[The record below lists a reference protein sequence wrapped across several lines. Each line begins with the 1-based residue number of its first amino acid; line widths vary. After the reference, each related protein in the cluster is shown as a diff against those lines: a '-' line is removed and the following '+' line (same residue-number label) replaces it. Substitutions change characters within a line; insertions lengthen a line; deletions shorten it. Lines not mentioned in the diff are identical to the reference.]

1 MTNTP
6 KPEALVEQAREWASV
21 VREADKQWS
30 EPLAGLLQEAAT
42 TITTLAAERDA
53 LREALGR
60 IANPIAAFQRDAVDA
75 GAELDGAAA
84 IYLANNADYLKG
96 HARTTLERTAQP

>member
-30 EPLAGLLQEAAT
+30 EPMAGLLQEAAT
-42 TITTLAAERDA
+42 TIAALAAERDA
-53 LREALGR
+53 LKAALERSKQGWEN
-60 IANPIAAFQRDAVDA
+60 IL
-75 GAELDGAAA
+75 ELD
-84 IYLANNADYLKG
+84 LMPHVHRANVQEFADE
-96 HARTTLERTAQP
+96 ARATLERTAQP

>member
-1 MTNTP
+1 MSMTNTP

-53 LREALGR
+53 LKEALERYGKHDHDCLSR
-60 IANPIAAFQRDAVDA
+60 K
-75 GAELDGAAA
+75 GAHYGPESCDCGF
-84 IYLANNADYLKG
+84 G
-96 HARTTLERTAQP
+96 EVRG